1 MRQRRECSLLL
12 CIICSDTELKIGANK
27 DMAKR
32 VARMGILTALA
43 MVFSYV
49 EVLIPFSF
57 GIPGVK
63 LGVANLVVLTGL
75 YLLKP
80 QEVFLISLVRILLMG
95 VLFGNAASL
104 IYSLAGGIFSFCVM
118 LICKKTSWFSMT
130 GVSVAGG
137 VSHNLGQL
145 LAAMVVLGS
154 KKIGYYFHVLIL
166 AGIVTGVLI
175 GIVSDRIAKI
185 LGKQE
190 LNGIF

>member
-1 MRQRRECSLLL
+1 
-12 CIICSDTELKIGANK
+12 
-27 DMAKR
+27 MAKR

-75 YLLKP
+75 YLLQP

-104 IYSLAGGIFSFCVM
+104 FYSIAGGALSFCVM
-118 LICKKTSWFSMT
+118 LISKKSGWFSAI
-130 GVSVAGG
+130 GVSAAGG

-145 LAAMVVLGS
+145 IAAMVVLGS
-154 KKIGYYFHVLIL
+154 KKIGYYFPVLIL

-175 GIVSDRIAKI
+175 GIVSDRIVKT
-185 LGKQE
+185 LGKLE
-190 LNGIF
+190 PDGIF